1 MALKWMATT
10 DYNTDNGSTEI
21 PNARLVHF
29 MRMYS
34 NTASDRPR
42 VQSEDVLRIPQAGSA
57 YSFARTN
64 RSLPD
69 TYDFRYRT
77 TPAWVEAQVERF
89 AIAVLS
95 LPGRQMKI
103 YENGRS
109 FGTIPDT
116 YILDIMPLAITTAGT

>member
-34 NTASDRPR
+34 NTASDRPG

-77 TPAWVEAQVERF
+77 TPRVGGGSGGEVCYSS
-89 AIAVLS
+89 AITS
-95 LPGRQMKI
+95 GKTNED

-109 FGTIPDT
+109 FGTIPD
-116 YILDIMPLAITTAGT
+116 